1 MQINLP
7 EQFEAISHDLRGY
20 LYRLCANKEDVN
32 DLLQDTYLKVND
44 NINSFKGA
52 STFKTWVFAIAT
64 NLARDN
70 KRVQN
75 RWKVDAQDDCKTA
88 TMQSET
94 HSSNLVKAFQ
104 SQTVNKFELAEH
116 MNYCFT
122 CLAKNLT
129 LNQQIAL
136 ILKEIYDFKRI
147 EIANILNVTE
157 GVVKHLLHDAR
168 TEINEKYHHRC
179 AMINKQGICYQC
191 AELSDFLEGNQNA
204 ADKIK
209 ALGMYIEKV
218 KGETLDKR
226 FEIISRINPFNTNGA
241 NLEDLIMQI
250 LRETIADDK

>member
-1 MQINLP
+1 MTTTSKEIFNQHFKRKLILW
-7 EQFEAISHDLRGY
+7 ISIG
-20 LYRLCANKEDVN
+20 V
-32 DLLQDTYLKVND
+32 
-44 NINSFKGA
+44 
-52 STFKTWVFAIAT
+52 IAT
-64 NLARDN
+64 IIRFLGGHQTSFVFILTVLTFFVA
-70 KRVQN
+70 
-75 RWKVDAQDDCKTA
+75 TA
-88 TMQSET
+88 LIIGYIDYRFYEKDMLHPNSVAVEYIWQRFSET
-94 HSSNLVKAFQ
+94 YFSAFTQ
-104 SQTVNKFELAEH
+104 
-116 MNYCFT
+116 
-122 CLAKNLT
+122 T

-168 TEINEKYHHRC
+168 TDINEKYQHRC

-209 ALGMYIEKV
+209 VLGMHIEKV

-226 FEIISRINPFNTNGA
+226 FEIISRINPLNTNGA